1 MKKKICTQIILIIL
15 LQAIL
20 IAANI
25 FFENNYTSKVIA
37 ASIIE
42 ESTENNKVKNESI
55 AAKLKRVENKI
66 KRLLN
71 LKVMQTQA
79 ENTEKETIVDGITW
93 KYMVENDKIVNLY
106 PENKD
111 ELEDDVTIPNSIDGH
126 TVIGIKE
133 KAFNNCD
140 DITTITIPATISSIG
155 ESAFSKCDNLAEIKI
170 ESENQDYVT
179 ENGVL
184 YNKDKTILIQYPNAK
199 EDKTFTL
206 PSTVTKIGK
215 FALNRCVN
223 LEEIKVEEENQD
235 YVAVDGILFNKD
247 KTTLIQYPIG
257 NEERETYTVLNT
269 VTSIEEEAFA
279 ENTKITKLG
288 IPIKVINIGEN
299 AFQDCGNLKIYCKT
313 GSTAEKYAK
322 ENNIN
327 YGIVKTLKSIEITT
341 KPTKTIYTTGEE
353 FDSTGMEVTATY
365 DDGSTQKVSNY
376 TVTPTETLTTNDTK
390 VTISYTEGSVTKT
403 AELAI
408 TVREEEEE
416 KEKTIVKI
424 EISQLPTKL
433 KYIKGKEDLDV
444 SGGKIKI
451 TYSDDTEEEK
461 DITKSMVSNFD
472 NTKLGVERLI
482 VTYQGKKTT
491 YDIELVMQTSTKV
504 GSNTDTEEDGDSDG
518 DDDSFS
524 QEDGDD
530 NGENTEDGAE
540 DGDDDTGEDDG
551 DIEENDGF
559 GSGTE
564 ERQLMSD
571 GDLPYTG
578 TGSKIMI
585 FILTGMSIF
594 SFVAYKKYKKIES

>member
-1 MKKKICTQIILIIL
+1 M
-15 LQAIL
+15 
-20 IAANI
+20 
-25 FFENNYTSKVIA
+25 
-37 ASIIE
+37 
-42 ESTENNKVKNESI
+42 
-55 AAKLKRVENKI
+55 
-66 KRLLN
+66 
-71 LKVMQTQA
+71 
-79 ENTEKETIVDGITW
+79 
-93 KYMVENDKIVNLY
+93 
-106 PENKD
+106 
-111 ELEDDVTIPNSIDGH
+111 
-126 TVIGIKE
+126 
-133 KAFNNCD
+133 
-140 DITTITIPATISSIG
+140 
-155 ESAFSKCDNLAEIKI
+155 
-170 ESENQDYVT
+170 
-179 ENGVL
+179 
-184 YNKDKTILIQYPNAK
+184 
-199 EDKTFTL
+199 
-206 PSTVTKIGK
+206 
-215 FALNRCVN
+215 
-223 LEEIKVEEENQD
+223 
-235 YVAVDGILFNKD
+235 
-247 KTTLIQYPIG
+247 
-257 NEERETYTVLNT
+257 
-269 VTSIEEEAFA
+269 
-279 ENTKITKLG
+279 
-288 IPIKVINIGEN
+288 
-299 AFQDCGNLKIYCKT
+299 KIYCKT

-327 YGIVKTLKSIEITT
+327 YEIVKTLKSIEITT
-341 KPTKTIYTTGEE
+341 KPIKTIYTTGEE

-491 YDIELVMQTSTKV
+491 YDIELVMQTSTNV
-504 GSNTDTEEDGDSDG
+504 GSNADTEDDGNSDG

-540 DGDDDTGEDDG
+540 EEEDNTGEDDG
-551 DIEENDGF
+551 NIEENDGF
-559 GSGTE
+559 GSDTE